1 MTRSRA
7 ASGPAVITDRSNPA
21 LSLPSRPTT
30 QTARASASARSSAS
44 PKASTTAWESTLA
57 LPSSKRITATSSSML
72 VVRTEEVPDVTDMVG
87 TLRRTAGTGQ
97 RGAEPHELPARDFA
111 CRRVDPRAL
120 RGLASARSPAPAAG
134 AAAPIAGIG
143 AAALR
148 PACPTVTPVGRWGV
162 GPRHAIVVQLTQ
174 RGSSVGIVTRFL
186 TFAGNLRRGHHAGRE
201 SGKLFPNLGDPPTGD
216 GVDFTIGSRASR
228 RRPNGGSRR
237 LPGALRP
244 PPR

>member
-21 LSLPSRPTT
+21 LSLPS
-30 QTARASASARSSAS
+30 ARSSAS
-44 PKASTTAWESTLA
+44 PKASTAPWESTLA

-72 VVRTEEVPDVTDMVG
+72 VVRTEAVPDVTDMVG

-97 RGAEPHELPARDFA
+97 RGAEPHELPARDLR

-134 AAAPIAGIG
+134 AAAPIARIG
-143 AAALR
+143 AAALTCL
-148 PACPTVTPVGRWGV
+148 ADG
-162 GPRHAIVVQLTQ
+162 HARRSLGSGTAPPDRRAAHPK

-201 SGKLFPNLGDPPTGD
+201 SGKLFPTLGDPPTGD

-228 RRPNGGSRR
+228 RRPNG
-237 LPGALRP
+237 
-244 PPR
+244 